1 MSIRLLS
8 RRDELVCGAMVTS
21 SSKTPTKRISGRQ
34 KDIFVFSASRGSS
47 WCRSLQLR
55 RCQLWD
61 LLAPQEVLALVP
73 SMSTSRRVNGNDV
86 DINILEIVSNFPRK
100 FSMEIFDRPTD
111 RPTNLPIEAP
121 CRSLKIHHIGKIHEI
136 HEMD

>member
-1 MSIRLLS
+1 MVTLPGVRRSWHLDLIAFKNVDEIVPNNKNRYTFYLEFRKCLFALLAG
-8 RRDELVCGAMVTS
+8 RDELVCGAMVTS

-73 SMSTSRRVNGNDV
+73 SMSTSVTT
-86 DINILEIVSNFPRK
+86 
-100 FSMEIFDRPTD
+100 MWT
-111 RPTNLPIEAP
+111 
-121 CRSLKIHHIGKIHEI
+121 
-136 HEMD
+136 